1 MKDFWKEPKETKEK
15 KVNKKKVIITIIAII
30 ITLFLIIISAIY
42 INNKNVRLWIDKN
55 IFRKEVIQNNLPTI
69 ELNESDTQNI
79 YAFNKYIGVLS
90 KNQFAI
96 YDNSGKKQDELNIEI
111 TKPIFNSNG
120 RHLVIAEEKG
130 QKVYLITDKGIAW
143 EKSIE
148 GNISQVEVNKNG
160 YVAITIVDTINK
172 TVVAVYD
179 NTGNWL
185 FNNILSTTRVVS
197 TSLSN
202 DNKYLALAEIDTSG
216 TQIQSSIKV
225 MSIEEGKNNP
235 SNSIKKVYNS
245 EKGDL
250 ITQIKYQEKDK
261 LLCMYTD
268 KIDVIK
274 TDETTETI
282 SENKDKKVSFT
293 SISLSNSA
301 VMLEEKS
308 SGLFTADS
316 IVSIINPDNKNI
328 STYTTEA
335 VTKEIYTYDNII
347 GLNLGAEV
355 EFINTSGWLVKK
367 YTAEQEITN
376 IVLSSSMA
384 GIVYRDKIELINLG

>member
-30 ITLFLIIISAIY
+30 IILFLIVISAIY
-42 INNKNVRLWIDKN
+42 MNNKNVRVWIDKN

-111 TKPIFNSNG
+111 TKPIFNSSG

-316 IVSIINPDNKNI
+316 IVSIINPYNKNI

-384 GIVYRDKIELINLG
+384 GIVYRDKIELINL

>member
-69 ELNESDTQNI
+69 ELNESDTQNV

-90 KNQFAI
+90 KNQFVI

-143 EKSIE
+143 EKSVE

-384 GIVYRDKIELINLG
+384 GIVYRDKIELINL

>member
-376 IVLSSSMA
+376 IVLSNSMA
-384 GIVYRDKIELINLG
+384 GIVYRDKIELINL

>member
-250 ITQIKYQEKDK
+250 ITQIKYQEKEK

-384 GIVYRDKIELINLG
+384 GIVYRDKIELINL

>member
-130 QKVYLITDKGIAW
+130 QKIYLITDKGIAW
-143 EKSIE
+143 EKCVE

-384 GIVYRDKIELINLG
+384 GIVYRDKIELINL

>member
-30 ITLFLIIISAIY
+30 IILFLIIISAIY

-143 EKSIE
+143 EKSVE

-384 GIVYRDKIELINLG
+384 GIVYRDKIELINL

>member
-111 TKPIFNSNG
+111 TKPIFNSSG

-268 KIDVIK
+268 KINVIK

-384 GIVYRDKIELINLG
+384 GIVYRDKIELINL

>member
-143 EKSIE
+143 EKCVE

-185 FNNILSTTRVVS
+185 FNNILSTTRVLS

-384 GIVYRDKIELINLG
+384 GIVYRDKIELINL

>member
-1 MKDFWKEPKETKEK
+1 MKDFWKEPKKTKEK

-30 ITLFLIIISAIY
+30 IILFLIIISAIY

-384 GIVYRDKIELINLG
+384 GIVYRDKIELINL

>member
-111 TKPIFNSNG
+111 TKPIFNSSG

-143 EKSIE
+143 EKCVE

-376 IVLSSSMA
+376 IVLSSAMA
-384 GIVYRDKIELINLG
+384 GIVYRDKIELINL

>member
-268 KIDVIK
+268 KINVIK

-328 STYTTEA
+328 SIYTTEA

-384 GIVYRDKIELINLG
+384 GIVYRDKIELINL

>member
-30 ITLFLIIISAIY
+30 IILVLIIISAIY

-384 GIVYRDKIELINLG
+384 GIVYRDKIELINL

>member
-30 ITLFLIIISAIY
+30 IILFLIIISAIY
-42 INNKNVRLWIDKN
+42 INNKNVRVWIDKN

-111 TKPIFNSNG
+111 TKPIFNSSG

-384 GIVYRDKIELINLG
+384 GIVYRDKIELINL

>member
-130 QKVYLITDKGIAW
+130 QRVYLITDKGIAW
-143 EKSIE
+143 EKCVE

-384 GIVYRDKIELINLG
+384 GIVYRDKIELINL

>member
-42 INNKNVRLWIDKN
+42 INNKNIRLWIDKN

-197 TSLSN
+197 ASLSN

-355 EFINTSGWLVKK
+355 EFINTSGWLIKK

-384 GIVYRDKIELINLG
+384 GIVYRDKIELINL

>member
-30 ITLFLIIISAIY
+30 IILFLIIISAIY

-143 EKSIE
+143 EKCVE

-384 GIVYRDKIELINLG
+384 GIVYRDKIELINL

>member
-30 ITLFLIIISAIY
+30 IILFLIIISAIY

-111 TKPIFNSNG
+111 TKPIFNSSG

-268 KIDVIK
+268 KIDIIK

-376 IVLSSSMA
+376 IVLSNSMA
-384 GIVYRDKIELINLG
+384 GIVYRDKIELINL

>member
-293 SISLSNSA
+293 SISLLNSA

-376 IVLSSSMA
+376 IVLSNSMA
-384 GIVYRDKIELINLG
+384 GIVYRDKIELINL

>member
-160 YVAITIVDTINK
+160 YVTITIVDTINK

-202 DNKYLALAEIDTSG
+202 DNKYLALAEIDTSR

-376 IVLSSSMA
+376 IVLSNSMA
-384 GIVYRDKIELINLG
+384 GIVYRDKIELINL

>member
-1 MKDFWKEPKETKEK
+1 MGKYLLG
-15 KVNKKKVIITIIAII
+15 KVIITIIAII

-69 ELNESDTQNI
+69 ELNESDTQNV

-90 KNQFAI
+90 KNQFVI

-143 EKSIE
+143 EKSVE

-384 GIVYRDKIELINLG
+384 GIVYRDKIELINL

>member
-30 ITLFLIIISAIY
+30 IILFLIIISAIY

-143 EKSIE
+143 EKCVE

-245 EKGDL
+245 EKGNL

-384 GIVYRDKIELINLG
+384 GIVYRDKIELINL

>member
-15 KVNKKKVIITIIAII
+15 KVNKKKVIITIIVSII
-30 ITLFLIIISAIY
+30 ILFLIIISAIY
-42 INNKNVRLWIDKN
+42 INNKNVRVWIDKN

-69 ELNESDTQNI
+69 ELNESDTQNV

-90 KNQFAI
+90 KNQFVI

-143 EKSIE
+143 EKSVE

-328 STYTTEA
+328 STYTTEV

-384 GIVYRDKIELINLG
+384 GIVYRDKIELINL

>member
-42 INNKNVRLWIDKN
+42 INNKNIRLWIDKN

-79 YAFNKYIGVLS
+79 YAFNKYIGVLT

-197 TSLSN
+197 ASLSN

-355 EFINTSGWLVKK
+355 EFINTSGWLIKK

-384 GIVYRDKIELINLG
+384 GIVYRDKIELINL

>member
-30 ITLFLIIISAIY
+30 IILFLIIISAIY

-216 TQIQSSIKV
+216 TQIQSSIKI
-225 MSIEEGKNNP
+225 MLIEEGKNNP

-376 IVLSSSMA
+376 IVLSNSMA
-384 GIVYRDKIELINLG
+384 GIVYRDKIELINL

>member
-30 ITLFLIIISAIY
+30 IILFLIVISAIY
-42 INNKNVRLWIDKN
+42 MNNKNIRVWIDKN

-384 GIVYRDKIELINLG
+384 GIVYRDKIELINL

>member
-15 KVNKKKVIITIIAII
+15 KVNKKKVIITIIVSII
-30 ITLFLIIISAIY
+30 ILFLIIISAIY
-42 INNKNVRLWIDKN
+42 INNKNVRVWIDKN

-69 ELNESDTQNI
+69 ELNESDTQNV

-90 KNQFAI
+90 KNQFVI

-143 EKSIE
+143 EKSVE

-376 IVLSSSMA
+376 IVLSNSMA
-384 GIVYRDKIELINLG
+384 GIVYRDKIELINL

>member
-120 RHLVIAEEKG
+120 RHLEKG
-130 QKVYLITDKGIAW
+130 QRVYLITDKGIAW
-143 EKSIE
+143 EKCVE

-384 GIVYRDKIELINLG
+384 GIVYRDKIELINL